1 LTQWPHP
8 FINLWNTVNFTVHF
22 AHLSNAQDH
31 QMTDFADQKSTASAW
46 FRELRDQ
53 IVAAFEGLENDH
65 TSGPMSDAPIGT
77 FEVSETKRSAD
88 DGSDAGGGLMSV
100 MRGGRVFEKVGVN
113 ISTVYG
119 TLGERAQNAMMA
131 RKGLAGMKD
140 DPRFWAS
147 GISLVAHMQNPHAP
161 AVHMNTRMF
170 WTPHAWWF
178 GGGSDLNPC
187 IEYSEDTTHFHN
199 TQKTHLD
206 PHGADLYPKL
216 KDWAD
221 EYFYVPHRGR
231 ARGVGGIFMDDH
243 CTGDWEQ
250 DLALT
255 QDIGRAFLP
264 AYLPLVENR
273 IKQNWTDADKDQQLV
288 HRGLY
293 AEYNLVYDRGTK
305 FGLETGHDANAV
317 LMSLP
322 PLAKWH

>member
-1 LTQWPHP
+1 
-8 FINLWNTVNFTVHF
+8 
-22 AHLSNAQDH
+22 
-31 QMTDFADQKSTASAW
+31 MTAVMEAEKANASAW
-46 FRELRDQ
+46 FRQLRDD
-53 IVAAFEGLENDH
+53 IVACFEALEDSH
-65 TSGPMSDAPIGT
+65 DAGPLADAAPGR
-77 FEVSETKRSAD
+77 FEVTETKRASD

-119 TLGERAQNAMMA
+119 TLGERAQNAMAA
-131 RKGLAGMKD
+131 RKGIPGMKD

-147 GISLVAHMQNPHAP
+147 GISLVAHMQNPHVP

-187 IEYSEDTTHFHN
+187 IEYDEDTAHFHGE
-199 TQKTHLD
+199 QKSHLD
-206 PHGADLYPKL
+206 PHGPGHYPRL
-216 KDWAD
+216 KEWAD
-221 EYFYVPHRGR
+221 EYFYIPHRHR
-231 ARGVGGIFMDDH
+231 ARGVGGIFMDDY
-243 CTGDWEQ
+243 CTGDWQ
-250 DLALT
+250 ADFALT

-264 AYLPLVENR
+264 AYAPLVEKR
-273 IKQNWTDADKDQQLV
+273 RVQDWSDADKEAQLV

-322 PLAKWH
+322 PMAKWI

>member
-1 LTQWPHP
+1 MTQ
-8 FINLWNTVNFTVHF
+8 
-22 AHLSNAQDH
+22 
-31 QMTDFADQKSTASAW
+31 DFETEKSRASAW

-53 IVAAFEGLENDH
+53 IVSAFEGLEDSH
-65 TSGPMSDAPIGT
+65 DTGPLTEASAGR
-77 FEVSETKRSAD
+77 FEVTETSRTSD

-113 ISTVYG
+113 VSTVYG
-119 TLGERAQNAMMA
+119 TLGERAQMAMAA
-131 RKGLAGMKD
+131 RKGIPGMKE

-187 IEYSEDTTHFHN
+187 IEYDDDTAHFHA
-199 TQKTHLD
+199 TQKQHLD
-206 PHGADLYPKL
+206 PHGEAYYPKL
-216 KDWAD
+216 KEWAD
-221 EYFYVPHRGR
+221 EYFFVPHRKR

-243 CTGDWEQ
+243 NTGDWEE
-250 DLALT
+250 DFALT

-264 AYLPLVENR
+264 AYVPLVEKR
-273 IKQNWTDADKDQQLV
+273 RVQDWSDADKDVQLV

-322 PLAKWH
+322 PLAKWV

>member
-1 LTQWPHP
+1 MSKGNMMLDA
-8 FINLWNTVNFTVHF
+8 VN
-22 AHLSNAQDH
+22 
-31 QMTDFADQKSTASAW
+31 DFESEKTRAAAW
-46 FRELRDQ
+46 FRELRDR
-53 IVAAFEGLENDH
+53 IVAEFHALEDRHGGDNPA
-65 TSGPMSDAPIGT
+65 GRV
-77 FEVSETKRSAD
+77 EVTKTKRTSD
-88 DGSDAGGGLMSV
+88 DGSDAGGGEMNV

-119 TLGERAQNAMMA
+119 TLGERAQNAMAA
-131 RKGLAGMKD
+131 RKGIPGMKD

-187 IEYSEDTTHFHN
+187 IEYAEDTQHFHDEM
-199 TQKTHLD
+199 KAACD
-206 PHGADLYPKL
+206 PHGDTLYAEL
-216 KDWAD
+216 KEWAD
-221 EYFYVPHRGR
+221 EYFYIPHRHR
-231 ARGVGGIFMDDH
+231 ARGVGGIFYDDRD
-243 CTGDWEQ
+243 TGDWEA
-250 DLALT
+250 DFKLT
-255 QDIGRAFLP
+255 QDVGTAFLP
-264 AYLPLVENR
+264 AFVPLV
-273 IKQNWTDADKDQQLV
+273 DKRRDMEWGEKEKDIQLE

-322 PLAKWH
+322 PVAKWY